1 MPNIVKNIYKTIAK
15 CMLYTLTFYQTDI
28 LPLFFH
34 HLETNA
40 GEWNLETAKSFLT
53 SAKKLLLEVPRAA
66 PQHQLYQTVPSELQP
81 FTFYLGDKKILVAK
95 FSAVKK
101 YICHQKLE
109 WKNLLCEKVT
119 VHDLSNASVKDS

>member
-1 MPNIVKNIYKTIAK
+1 MYALHLDFLPDRHFAFVFSSFRNKCRRVK
-15 CMLYTLTFYQTDI
+15 
-28 LPLFFH
+28 
-34 HLETNA
+34 
-40 GEWNLETAKSFLT
+40 LETAKSFLT

-109 WKNLLCEKVT
+109 
-119 VHDLSNASVKDS
+119 